1 MTDRTDTA
9 DQTAETRTGA
19 GTVPAGDGTSGAA
32 YGSGQTGARAMLG
45 GVVAVCAVGLV
56 WAFWPADRSGSL
68 LAEAGMEPSQSA
80 ASSAS
85 SAASSASGETPGTE
99 EMSVAPGTDRV
110 EENALR
116 PEPAD
121 VDPADAGEGAGMNP
135 DLDTT
140 DEEEP
145 RDGPEID
152 PTDTVPPV
160 DPGR

>member
-1 MTDRTDTA
+1 MTERTDTA

-19 GTVPAGDGTSGAA
+19 GIGPAGDGTSGAA

-45 GVVAVCAVGLV
+45 AVVAVCAVGLV
-56 WAFWPADRSGSL
+56 WAFWPADHSSSL
-68 LAEAGMEPSQSA
+68 V
-80 ASSAS
+80 SSAGTEQS
-85 SAASSASGETPGTE
+85 RSASGETPGADL
-99 EMSVAPGTDRV
+99 MSVAPGTERV
-110 EENALR
+110 EENALS

-121 VDPADAGEGAGMNP
+121 VDPADAGEGAGVDP

-152 PTDTVPPV
+152 PTDLDPPAT
-160 DPGR
+160 PGQ